1 MIRVLIA
8 DDHAILRRSPV
19 VIELDETRAVKWE
32 YSATLK
38 GTTQSLRATAVGE
51 DGQTSDRDSSPIVS
65 VDIPE

>member
-1 MIRVLIA
+1 
-8 DDHAILRRSPV
+8 V